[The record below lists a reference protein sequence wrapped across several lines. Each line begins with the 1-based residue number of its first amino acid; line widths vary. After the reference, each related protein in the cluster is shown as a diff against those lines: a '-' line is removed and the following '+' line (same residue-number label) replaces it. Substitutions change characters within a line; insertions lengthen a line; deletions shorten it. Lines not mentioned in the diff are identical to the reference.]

1 MTFCHPFPRVAIKNS
16 FTWQEKKHNTKTKY
30 EKQKKKILPM
40 VVLINVELSENI
52 HKGTKTSH
60 KNKKT

>member
-40 VVLINVELSENI
+40 VVLINVELS
-52 HKGTKTSH
+52 
-60 KNKKT
+60 